1 MAEYIRESALQSKVV
16 QPCTEADIKE
26 YRTLVGMANNLNQLT
41 KMAHQDGIIY
51 LYSPLVSLLGE
62 ITNTIREYKQ
72 GTNKKKKMIGKIMKV
87 ASFSRCVHYVT
98 GKEEARILA
107 SDGVLLTSTHDIID
121 SFEFQRQMNPRIS
134 KPVGH
139 IALSFLPEDKDKLT
153 DEMMTKIAK
162 EYMELMGIKDTQFL
176 LVRHFDN
183 GNPHCHLV
191 YNRIND
197 EGKTITDQNDFR
209 RNEQVTKLLKR
220 KYGLTFSK
228 GKGRTKTERLR
239 GTEKTKYEIY
249 HAVGTGLLRCKSWPE
264 FVNHLKAN
272 GVEVELVMR
281 RNASKDL
288 KDLQGMRFKKDG
300 YTFKASQIRRGL
312 SYAAI
317 LSKLDSNAEKEQQ
330 RTINSQARL
339 IQAEQPREET
349 YSEPQKHNEPSIGI
363 PSLGLFDTTNPV
375 YDPAEEEFRRRMQK
389 KKKKRGPRL

>member
-1 MAEYIRESALQSKVV
+1 
-16 QPCTEADIKE
+16 
-26 YRTLVGMANNLNQLT
+26 
-41 KMAHQDGIIY
+41 
-51 LYSPLVSLLGE
+51 
-62 ITNTIREYKQ
+62 
-72 GTNKKKKMIGKIMKV
+72 MIGKIMKA

-98 GKEEARILA
+98 DKEDARILA
-107 SDGVLLTSTHDIID
+107 SNGVLLTSTQDIID

-153 DEMMTKIAK
+153 DEMMTKIAR

-176 LVRHFDN
+176 LVHHFDS

-191 YNRIND
+191 YNRINN

-209 RNEQVTKLLKR
+209 RNEQVTKQLKR

-249 HAVGTGLLRCKSWPE
+249 RAVGTALLRCKSWTE

-272 GVEVELVMR
+272 GVEVELVMK
-281 RNASKDL
+281 RNGSKDL
-288 KDLQGMRFKKDG
+288 KDLQGMRFTKDG
-300 YTFKASQIRRGL
+300 ITFKASQIKRGL
-312 SYAAI
+312 SFMAI
-317 LSKLDSNAEKEQQ
+317 VSKLESNAKKEQQ
-330 RTINSQARL
+330 RTTINQQHTR
-339 IQAEQPREET
+339 QAEPPRQET
-349 YSEPQKHNEPSIGI
+349 LYDHQEHETSYVSI
-363 PSLGLFDTTNPV
+363 PSLGLFDTSNPA
-375 YDPAEEEFRRRMQK
+375 YDPAEEEFRRRMQQ

>member
-1 MAEYIRESALQSKVV
+1 
-16 QPCTEADIKE
+16 
-26 YRTLVGMANNLNQLT
+26 
-41 KMAHQDGIIY
+41 
-51 LYSPLVSLLGE
+51 
-62 ITNTIREYKQ
+62 
-72 GTNKKKKMIGKIMKV
+72 MIGKIMKA

-98 GKEEARILA
+98 GKEDARILA
-107 SDGVLLTSTHDIID
+107 SDGVLLTTTQDIID

-153 DEMMTKIAK
+153 DEMMTKIAR

-191 YNRIND
+191 YNRINN

-239 GTEKTKYEIY
+239 GTERTKYEIY
-249 HAVGTGLLRCKSWPE
+249 RIVMNTLIQSTSWKE
-264 FVNHLKAN
+264 FVGHLREE
-272 GVEVELVMR
+272 GVEMELVMR
-281 RNASKDL
+281 RKDCR
-288 KDLQGMRFKKDG
+288 DRRDIQGICFIKDG
-300 YTFKASQIRRGL
+300 LTFKASQIRRGMTFGKMD
-312 SYAAI
+312 AVI
-317 LSKLDSNAEKEQQ
+317 KKNAHKAQEE
-330 RTINSQARL
+330 TIDNQPQAKHH
-339 IQAEQPREET
+339 EQPKEEAVIKQH
-349 YSEPQKHNEPSIGI
+349 EHNEPSLGI

-375 YDPAEEEFRRRMQK
+375 YDPAEEEFRRQMQK

>member
-1 MAEYIRESALQSKVV
+1 
-16 QPCTEADIKE
+16 
-26 YRTLVGMANNLNQLT
+26 
-41 KMAHQDGIIY
+41 
-51 LYSPLVSLLGE
+51 
-62 ITNTIREYKQ
+62 
-72 GTNKKKKMIGKIMKV
+72 MKA

-107 SDGVLLTSTHDIID
+107 SDGVLLTTTQDIID

-139 IALSFLPEDKDKLT
+139 IALSFLPEDKGKLT
-153 DEMMTKIAK
+153 DEMMTKIAR

-191 YNRIND
+191 YNRINN

-239 GTEKTKYEIY
+239 GAEKTKYELYRIVMNTL
-249 HAVGTGLLRCKSWPE
+249 AQSTSWKE
-264 FVNHLKAN
+264 FIGHLKEN
-272 GVEVELVMR
+272 GVEMELVMR
-281 RNASKDL
+281 RKDSRDR
-288 KDLQGMRFKKDG
+288 KDIQGICFIKDG
-300 YTFKASQIRRGL
+300 YTFKASQIKRGMTFDKMV
-312 SYAAI
+312 AVI
-317 LSKLDSNAEKEQQ
+317 KKNAHKAHPESIANQPQTKHH
-330 RTINSQARL
+330 
-339 IQAEQPREET
+339 EQPKEGPIIKQHE
-349 YSEPQKHNEPSIGI
+349 HNEPSIGI
-363 PSLGLFDTTNPV
+363 SSLGLFDSNNPV
-375 YDPAEEEFRRRMQK
+375 YDPAEEEFRRQMQK

>member
-1 MAEYIRESALQSKVV
+1 
-16 QPCTEADIKE
+16 
-26 YRTLVGMANNLNQLT
+26 
-41 KMAHQDGIIY
+41 
-51 LYSPLVSLLGE
+51 
-62 ITNTIREYKQ
+62 
-72 GTNKKKKMIGKIMKV
+72 MIGKIMKA

-107 SDGVLLTSTHDIID
+107 SDGVLLTTTQDIID

-153 DEMMTKIAK
+153 DETMTKIVR

-191 YNRIND
+191 YNRINN

-239 GTEKTKYEIY
+239 GTERTKYEIY
-249 HAVGTGLLRCKSWPE
+249 RIVMNTLVQSTSWKE
-264 FVNHLKAN
+264 FVGHLREE
-272 GVEVELVMR
+272 GVEMELVMR
-281 RNASKDL
+281 RKDCR
-288 KDLQGMRFKKDG
+288 DRRDIQGICFIKDG
-300 YTFKASQIRRGL
+300 LTFKASQIRRGMTFGKMD
-312 SYAAI
+312 AVI
-317 LSKLDSNAEKEQQ
+317 KKNAHKAQEE
-330 RTINSQARL
+330 TIVNQPQAKHH
-339 IQAEQPREET
+339 EQPKEEAVIKQH
-349 YSEPQKHNEPSIGI
+349 EHNEPSLGI
-363 PSLGLFDTTNPV
+363 PSLGLFDTTNLV
-375 YDPAEEEFRRRMQK
+375 YDPAEEEFRRQMQK

>member
-1 MAEYIRESALQSKVV
+1 
-16 QPCTEADIKE
+16 
-26 YRTLVGMANNLNQLT
+26 
-41 KMAHQDGIIY
+41 
-51 LYSPLVSLLGE
+51 
-62 ITNTIREYKQ
+62 
-72 GTNKKKKMIGKIMKV
+72 MIGKIMKA

-98 GKEEARILA
+98 GKEEAKILA
-107 SDGVLLTSTHDIID
+107 SDGVLLTTTQDIID

-153 DEMMTKIAK
+153 DEMMTKIAR

-191 YNRIND
+191 YNQINN

-228 GKGRTKTERLR
+228 GKGQTKTERLR

-249 HAVGTGLLRCKSWPE
+249 RIVMNTLAQSTSWKEFIGHLRE
-264 FVNHLKAN
+264 E
-272 GVEVELVMR
+272 GVEMELVMR
-281 RNASKDL
+281 GKDSRDP
-288 KDLQGMRFKKDG
+288 KDIQGICFIKDG
-300 YTFKASQIRRGL
+300 LTFKASQIRRGMTFGKMD
-312 SYAAI
+312 AVI
-317 LSKLDSNAEKEQQ
+317 KKNAHKAQQ
-330 RTINSQARL
+330 ETIVNQPQARHY
-339 IQAEQPREET
+339 EQPKEEPN
-349 YSEPQKHNEPSIGI
+349 SKQQERNDPSISI
-363 PSLGLFDTTNPV
+363 PLLGLFDTTNPV
-375 YDPAEEEFRRRMQK
+375 YDPAEEEFRRRMQR

>member
-1 MAEYIRESALQSKVV
+1 
-16 QPCTEADIKE
+16 
-26 YRTLVGMANNLNQLT
+26 
-41 KMAHQDGIIY
+41 
-51 LYSPLVSLLGE
+51 
-62 ITNTIREYKQ
+62 
-72 GTNKKKKMIGKIMKV
+72 MIGKIMKA

-98 GKEEARILA
+98 GKEEAKILA
-107 SDGVLLTSTHDIID
+107 SDGVLLTTTQDIID
-121 SFEFQRQMNPRIS
+121 SFEFQRQLNLRIS

-139 IALSFLPEDKDKLT
+139 IALSFLSEDKDKLT

-162 EYMELMGIKDTQFL
+162 EYMELMGIMDTQFL

-191 YNRIND
+191 YNRINN

-220 KYGLTFSK
+220 KYGLTFSM
-228 GKGRTKTERLR
+228 GKGHTKTERLR

-249 HAVGTGLLRCKSWPE
+249 HAVGTGLLRCKSWAE

-281 RNASKDL
+281 RNGSKDL

-300 YTFKASQIRRGL
+300 YTFKASQIRRGM
-312 SYAAI
+312 SFATI
-317 LSKLDSNAEKEQQ
+317 MSKLNSNAEKEQQ
-330 RTINSQARL
+330 RTINSQAH
-339 IQAEQPREET
+339 QSPMEKPREES
-349 YSEPQKHNEPSIGI
+349 YSEQHNHNEPSTGI
-363 PSLGLFDTTNPV
+363 PSLGLFDTNNPV
-375 YDPAEEEFRRRMQK
+375 YDPTEEDFRRRMQK

>member
-1 MAEYIRESALQSKVV
+1 
-16 QPCTEADIKE
+16 
-26 YRTLVGMANNLNQLT
+26 
-41 KMAHQDGIIY
+41 
-51 LYSPLVSLLGE
+51 
-62 ITNTIREYKQ
+62 
-72 GTNKKKKMIGKIMKV
+72 MIGKIMKA

-107 SDGVLLTSTHDIID
+107 SDGVLLTTTQDIID

-139 IALSFLPEDKDKLT
+139 IALSFLPEDKDILT
-153 DEMMTKIAK
+153 DEMMTKIAR

-191 YNRIND
+191 YNRINN

-228 GKGRTKTERLR
+228 GKGRTKTERL
-239 GTEKTKYEIY
+239 GGAEKTKYEIY
-249 HAVGTGLLRCKSWPE
+249 RIVMNTLAQSTSWKE
-264 FVNHLKAN
+264 FVRHLREE
-272 GVEVELVMR
+272 GVEMELVMR
-281 RNASKDL
+281 RKDSRDI
-288 KDLQGMRFKKDG
+288 KDIQGICFIKDG
-300 YTFKASQIRRGL
+300 HTFKASQIRRGMTFGKMD
-312 SYAAI
+312 AVI
-317 LSKLDSNAEKEQQ
+317 KKNAHKAQEE
-330 RTINSQARL
+330 TIVNQPQAKHY
-339 IQAEQPREET
+339 EQPKEEAVIKQH
-349 YSEPQKHNEPSIGI
+349 EHNEPSLGI

-375 YDPAEEEFRRRMQK
+375 YDPAEEEFRRQMQK

>member
-1 MAEYIRESALQSKVV
+1 
-16 QPCTEADIKE
+16 
-26 YRTLVGMANNLNQLT
+26 
-41 KMAHQDGIIY
+41 
-51 LYSPLVSLLGE
+51 
-62 ITNTIREYKQ
+62 
-72 GTNKKKKMIGKIMKV
+72 MIGKIMKA

-107 SDGVLLTSTHDIID
+107 SDGVLLTTTQDIID
-121 SFEFQRQMNPRIS
+121 SFEFQRQLNPRIS

-153 DEMMTKIAK
+153 DETMTKIAR

-191 YNRIND
+191 YNRINN

-220 KYGLTFSK
+220 KYRLTFSK

-239 GTEKTKYEIY
+239 GAEKTKYEIY
-249 HAVGTGLLRCKSWPE
+249 RIVMNTLVQSTSWKE
-264 FVNHLKAN
+264 FVGHLREE
-272 GVEVELVMR
+272 GVEMELVMR
-281 RNASKDL
+281 RKDCR
-288 KDLQGMRFKKDG
+288 DRRDIQGICFIKDG
-300 YTFKASQIRRGL
+300 LTFKASQIRRGMTFGKMD
-312 SYAAI
+312 AVI
-317 LSKLDSNAEKEQQ
+317 KKNAHKAQEE
-330 RTINSQARL
+330 TIVNQPQAKHH
-339 IQAEQPREET
+339 EQPKEEAVIKQH
-349 YSEPQKHNEPSIGI
+349 EHNEPSLGI

-375 YDPAEEEFRRRMQK
+375 YDPAEEEFRRRMQR

>member
-1 MAEYIRESALQSKVV
+1 
-16 QPCTEADIKE
+16 
-26 YRTLVGMANNLNQLT
+26 
-41 KMAHQDGIIY
+41 
-51 LYSPLVSLLGE
+51 
-62 ITNTIREYKQ
+62 
-72 GTNKKKKMIGKIMKV
+72 MIGKIMKA

-107 SDGVLLTSTHDIID
+107 SDGVLLTTTQDIID

-153 DEMMTKIAK
+153 DEMMTKIAR

-191 YNRIND
+191 YNRINN

-239 GTEKTKYEIY
+239 GAEKTKYEIY
-249 HAVGTGLLRCKSWPE
+249 RIVMNTLAQSTSWKE
-264 FVNHLKAN
+264 FVGHLRKD
-272 GVEVELVMR
+272 GIGMELVMR
-281 RNASKDL
+281 RKDSRAP
-288 KDLQGMRFKKDG
+288 KDIQGICFIKDG
-300 YTFKASQIRRGL
+300 LTFKASQIRRGMTFDKMD
-312 SYAAI
+312 AVIKKNTHKA
-317 LSKLDSNAEKEQQ
+317 QQ
-330 RTINSQARL
+330 DTTLYQSQARHY
-339 IQAEQPREET
+339 EQPKEEPN
-349 YSEPQKHNEPSIGI
+349 SKQHEHNEPSISI
-363 PSLGLFDTTNPV
+363 PSLGLFDTPNPV
-375 YDPAEEEFRRRMQK
+375 YDSSEEDFRRQMQK
-389 KKKKRGPRL
+389 KKKKRGAKL

>member
-1 MAEYIRESALQSKVV
+1 
-16 QPCTEADIKE
+16 
-26 YRTLVGMANNLNQLT
+26 
-41 KMAHQDGIIY
+41 
-51 LYSPLVSLLGE
+51 
-62 ITNTIREYKQ
+62 
-72 GTNKKKKMIGKIMKV
+72 MIGKIMKA

-107 SDGVLLTSTHDIID
+107 SDGVLLTTTQDIID

-183 GNPHCHLV
+183 GNPHCHMV
-191 YNRIND
+191 YNRINN

-228 GKGRTKTERLR
+228 GKYKTKTDRLR
-239 GTEKTKYEIY
+239 GSEKTKYEI
-249 HAVGTGLLRCKSWPE
+249 HHLVMNTLAQATSWEEFISHLKKEGVNLE
-264 FVNHLKAN
+264 FVVRTKGSWDMK
-272 GVEVELVMR
+272 GV
-281 RNASKDL
+281 
-288 KDLQGMRFKKDG
+288 QGIRFTKG
-300 YTFKASQIRRGL
+300 GLTFKASQLKRGMTFVKMDAIIRR
-312 SYAAI
+312 
-317 LSKLDSNAEKEQQ
+317 NAEKVQQ
-330 RTINSQARL
+330 AK
-339 IQAEQPREET
+339 T
-349 YSEPQKHNEPSIGI
+349 YSRQQSTHYEMPKQDAVPEPLKHTESSVSIPI
-363 PSLGLFDTTNPV
+363 LSLGLFDTNNPV